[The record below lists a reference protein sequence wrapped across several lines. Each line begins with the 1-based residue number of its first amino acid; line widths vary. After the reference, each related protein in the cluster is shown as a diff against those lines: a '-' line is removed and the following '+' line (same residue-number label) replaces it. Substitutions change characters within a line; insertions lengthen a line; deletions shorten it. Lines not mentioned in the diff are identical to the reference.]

1 MGNKKIKIN
10 EEQLKEIIYN
20 DIFRVSY
27 SNPLSL
33 MMHGKIDEGYYASYP
48 IEKVKKYIT
57 NMFNLSEGQFIIH
70 KNENDD
76 TYTCTI
82 LIYVDNTP
90 ISNKISN
97 LDKAMSLCGYY
108 REIVDDDAL
117 NGKRVKMIQY
127 EPRFQGSANEFVK
140 ENKFLYHITPSY
152 YEDKILRNGFVPK
165 SKNKIFNYPD
175 RIYFFTARNKKDEL
189 LGLALYYDEM
199 VVNGLNDSKYALF
212 ELDGTALSEKVTF
225 YHDPN
230 LTNAVYTKENVP
242 PNFIIRHKI
251 IDLSQFDFNK
261 K

>member
-10 EEQLKEIIYN
+10 EGQLKEIIYN

-57 NMFNLSEGQFIIH
+57 NMFNLSKGQFIIH

-108 REIVDDDAL
+108 GGIVDDDAL
-117 NGKRVKMIQY
+117 NGKRVKVIQY

-225 YHDPN
+225 TSYFY
-230 LTNAVYTKENVP
+230 LC
-242 PNFIIRHKI
+242 I
-251 IDLSQFDFNK
+251 
-261 K
+261 